1 MTGRTEISCILCGTA
16 LTEQTAPDHRAVCQP
31 RRSYWWPRANPHS
44 YAALALLVGLFL
56 GSLLCRW
63 L

>member
-1 MTGRTEISCILCGTA
+1 MTGRTLISCILCGTA

-31 RRSYWWPRANPHS
+31 RRSYWWPRA
-44 YAALALLVGLFL
+44 LLVGLFL